1 MSFGPIKK
9 LREENR
15 QLIEASARSH
25 MERIILN
32 VISELKAHPG
42 IKSDSLW
49 KEFCDTI
56 EVTSNLADWEYFS
69 NIICTITHQKL
80 SMTSLESRST
90 IWQQTKRGKAWLLD
104 NPLKSFLDVFNHSR
118 DYSDKETVNFLK
130 LKIFSEAFE
139 SNGIFI
145 H

>member
-25 MERIILN
+25 MERIIYN
-32 VISELKAHPG
+32 VISELKEKSG
-42 IKSDSLW
+42 VKSDSLW

-56 EVTSNLADWEYFS
+56 ETTNNLADWEYFS
-69 NIICTITHQKL
+69 NIIYTITHQKL
-80 SMTSLESRST
+80 SMTSLESKST
-90 IWQQTKRGKAWLLD
+90 IWQQTKGGKAWQLN
-104 NPLKSFLDVFNHSR
+104 NPLKTFLDVFNR
-118 DYSDKETVNFLK
+118 GDYSDKETANLLK